1 MWWCGKYPSYL
12 HGFTHPRWLFRI
24 SSINSSTWET
34 FVGPDP
40 IFPRIFR
47 SRGGWSFNWI
57 SNWRCLVW
65 ILSSSAGSQRV
76 LQLREDQTLLLMEE
90 ILQQLIKRLYH
101 YLQGFIPPRW
111 CRISSI
117 NSVTCRWLH
126 PELAEELAFLRRLR
140 RLNMKAGGLKSW
152 QKVMLE
158 IKTFCL
164 VLSPFVFSYVF
175 HWLSWIWSSHA
186 EVSVVLNKVDILRD
200 MDVNVEE
207 FTLKMR
213 EPTGSNSFQLG
224 CSCHGMG
231 YLSNVSTMA
240 SCFLE
245 T

>member
-1 MWWCGKYPSYL
+1 M
-12 HGFTHPRWLFRI
+12 FRI

-40 IFPRIFR
+40 IFPRFFR

-90 ILQQLIKRLYH
+90 ILQQLIKSLYH

-140 RLNMKAGGLKSW
+140 RLNMKAGRLKSW

-164 VLSPFVFSYVF
+164 VLSAFVFSMSFIDWVGSEVLMLRSALF
-175 HWLSWIWSSHA
+175 WTKLTFWETWTLMWKSSLSRWGSQGAKWALCIIVIAKFLSAWLQLSW
-186 EVSVVLNKVDILRD
+186 
-200 MDVNVEE
+200 DVQEQCIHNIIE
-207 FTLKMR
+207 
-213 EPTGSNSFQLG
+213 N
-224 CSCHGMG
+224 
-231 YLSNVSTMA
+231 
-240 SCFLE
+240 
-245 T
+245 